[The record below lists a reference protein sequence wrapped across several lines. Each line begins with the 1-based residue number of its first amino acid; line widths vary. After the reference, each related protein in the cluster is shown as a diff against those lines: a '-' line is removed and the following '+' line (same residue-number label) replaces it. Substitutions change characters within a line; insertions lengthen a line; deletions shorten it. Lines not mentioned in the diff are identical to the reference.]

1 MARFV
6 VVFLL
11 TAGLAACAS
20 QQRTE
25 PPAPIVTAGKQS
37 APAKR
42 APAAAPPRE
51 ETVEV
56 YAYRPPSSAPDAT
69 TSPGAAQTDGGL
81 RADGTSPVSESAAT
95 GTSAGGSVGSRS
107 SGSAPRPGTPAVS
120 PARAAPAPV
129 PQVVAYA
136 PPPPPAPSLPPAADA
151 LAKQAEQQRQA
162 GDYVGAAAT
171 LERALRIEPQEA
183 YLWNRLARVRMEQGH
198 YSQAGDLASRSNAL
212 SRDQVQ
218 LKQDNWGIIS
228 VARQSAGDSAGA
240 REAEQKARGG

>member
-1 MARFV
+1 MMVRFFV
-6 VVFLL
+6 IVLL
-11 TAGLAACAS
+11 AAGLGACAS

-25 PPAPIVTAGKQS
+25 PPAPIATAGKQS
-37 APAKR
+37 APATK
-42 APAAAPPRE
+42 APAAAPPPE

-69 TSPGAAQTDGGL
+69 TPPDGGL

-95 GTSAGGSVGSRS
+95 GSAVGAPAGSSA
-107 SGSAPRPGTPAVS
+107 SGPGASTVS
-120 PARAAPAPV
+120 PPPASPAPAPR
-129 PQVVAYA
+129 VVAYA

-151 LAKQAEQQRQA
+151 LAKQAEQQRQG

-218 LKQDNWGIIS
+218 LKQDNWSMIA
-228 VARQSAGDSAGA
+228 VARRSAGDSAGA
-240 REAEQKARGG
+240 MEAEQKARGG